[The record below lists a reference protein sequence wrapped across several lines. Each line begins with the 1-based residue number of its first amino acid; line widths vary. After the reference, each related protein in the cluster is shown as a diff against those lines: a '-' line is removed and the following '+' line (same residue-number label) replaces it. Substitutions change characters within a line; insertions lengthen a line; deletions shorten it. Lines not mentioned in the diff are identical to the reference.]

1 MKGGL
6 LLVAAFLLFW
16 PGCSSQN
23 ACEEPDEI
31 DFGEI
36 VSAEKAKYLENDRVQ
51 YRCNPGYVLE
61 GPEWI
66 QCKRQEWTPHPPKCL
81 APCTFTKQ
89 QLAAKNLFVFGS
101 QRKVW
106 FIQSNQSLQFQCNE
120 GYVLVVPSVR
130 KCVDGYMDLPLCIS
144 ERGKNCSGP
153 PRIENGD
160 ITTLSKKQYKSGS
173 SVEFR
178 CQNYYAMEGQK
189 RSFCDNGTWT
199 KVPVCLNPCVIPR
212 TELESQKTKVKDELD
227 APENIFVQH
236 GHSIE
241 LTCITGYVL
250 AANSSQSTF
259 VIHCDGTP
267 PAIPKCKEITC
278 NSPRI
283 SNGTFRPQRTIYQD
297 GDLIQIRCDTG
308 FTFEPDNGEKVIE
321 CTKNGWSPPPKCSK
335 TCDPYVRFY
344 YGRTVYN
351 FRNKYIEGDNITF
364 TCDSGYFS
372 ANQQST
378 ITCTKNGW
386 SPAPRCIQPEVVRTC
401 KKVIIL
407 NGNFRSWQQSFQI
420 GAKAKYNCHDGY
432 TMPKGDPEAEIQCLT
447 EGWSPEPECIKT
459 CLKPSER
466 DFTFTTTK
474 SIFFPGDELHYECKE
489 GFEITKNTIDETI
502 VCTEKGWEPVPS
514 CVYSV
519 QNLEEL
525 KHRKQDFEIAK
536 ADIILRD
543 HKITKREK
551 LSAPQKEDLQTAL
564 KISKPERRSSLTA
577 IVIFVATCIA
587 AGGWYIFWHSP
598 IHVSE
603 MDYKVLQTF
612 KKQMKELRN
621 TYPSQDAI
629 VWNRIQVTF
638 EKRLNSS
645 HPHLEPAILLL
656 TASKEA
662 EDVLK
667 CLSNQIADAFSSSQG
682 ALTIKI
688 DGASTRAQDSDVVK
702 LNVDE
707 KLSSGFENGNKAA
720 VVHRFDS
727 LPAGS
732 TLIFYKYCD
741 HENAAFKDVALLL
754 TVLLD
759 GESLNKSFSLLQV
772 EERVKYFLWAKFTNS
787 DTPKSYN
794 YMDTDKLSGLW
805 SHIAH
810 VVLPIWPENFIPQEK
825 CLQMK

>member
-1 MKGGL
+1 MPGGKL
-6 LLVAAFLLFW
+6 TAPSDSPSQREVGGDEGRRFLWHVTPRQPLRRTA
-16 PGCSSQN
+16 SQN
-23 ACEEPDEI
+23 GGSGSFRTGTSISQSSGGSHRGDRRREVRFSEEVVEHSAAGTTPRPHGFDMSGRRLTRKALKDEK
-31 DFGEI
+31 DAAAAAKEEEEERSARFQPEWP
-36 VSAEKAKYLENDRVQ
+36 AEKEARTEQQHPREELLAGSPKGNSPSLPRT
-51 YRCNPGYVLE
+51 
-61 GPEWI
+61 PE
-66 QCKRQEWTPHPPKCL
+66 L
-81 APCTFTKQ
+81 
-89 QLAAKNLFVFGS
+89 
-101 QRKVW
+101 
-106 FIQSNQSLQFQCNE
+106 
-120 GYVLVVPSVR
+120 
-130 KCVDGYMDLPLCIS
+130 
-144 ERGKNCSGP
+144 
-153 PRIENGD
+153 
-160 ITTLSKKQYKSGS
+160 
-173 SVEFR
+173 
-178 CQNYYAMEGQK
+178 K
-189 RSFCDNGTWT
+189 RS
-199 KVPVCLNPCVIPR
+199 
-212 TELESQKTKVKDELD
+212 
-227 APENIFVQH
+227 
-236 GHSIE
+236 
-241 LTCITGYVL
+241 
-250 AANSSQSTF
+250 
-259 VIHCDGTP
+259 
-267 PAIPKCKEITC
+267 
-278 NSPRI
+278 
-283 SNGTFRPQRTIYQD
+283 
-297 GDLIQIRCDTG
+297 LIG
-308 FTFEPDNGEKVIE
+308 
-321 CTKNGWSPPPKCSK
+321 S
-335 TCDPYVRFY
+335 
-344 YGRTVYN
+344 
-351 FRNKYIEGDNITF
+351 
-364 TCDSGYFS
+364 FS
-372 ANQQST
+372 
-378 ITCTKNGW
+378 
-386 SPAPRCIQPEVVRTC
+386 
-401 KKVIIL
+401 
-407 NGNFRSWQQSFQI
+407 
-420 GAKAKYNCHDGY
+420 D
-432 TMPKGDPEAEIQCLT
+432 
-447 EGWSPEPECIKT
+447 
-459 CLKPSER
+459 
-466 DFTFTTTK
+466 
-474 SIFFPGDELHYECKE
+474 
-489 GFEITKNTIDETI
+489 
-502 VCTEKGWEPVPS
+502 
-514 CVYSV
+514 SV

-525 KHRKQDFEIAK
+525 KHRKQAK

-603 MDYKVLQTF
+603 MDYKVLQAF

-629 VWNRIQVTF
+629 VWNRIQGTF

-754 TVLLD
+754 TILLD

-772 EERVKYFLWAKFTNS
+772 EERVKDFLWAKFTNS
-787 DTPKSYN
+787 DTPESYN

-805 SHIAH
+805 SRIAH

>member
-1 MKGGL
+1 MPGGKLTAPSDSPSQREVGGDEGRRFLWHVTPRQPLRRTASQNGGSGSFRTGTSISQSSGGSHRGDRRREVRFSEEVVEHSAAGTTPRPHGFDMSGRRLTRKALKDEKDAAAAAKEEEEERSARFQPEWPAEKEARTEQQHPREEL
-6 LLVAAFLLFW
+6 LAGS
-16 PGCSSQN
+16 PKEECSSSEARN
-23 ACEEPDEI
+23 RA
-31 DFGEI
+31 
-36 VSAEKAKYLENDRVQ
+36 SN
-51 YRCNPGYVLE
+51 
-61 GPEWI
+61 
-66 QCKRQEWTPHPPKCL
+66 
-81 APCTFTKQ
+81 
-89 QLAAKNLFVFGS
+89 KNF
-101 QRKVW
+101 
-106 FIQSNQSLQFQCNE
+106 
-120 GYVLVVPSVR
+120 
-130 KCVDGYMDLPLCIS
+130 
-144 ERGKNCSGP
+144 
-153 PRIENGD
+153 
-160 ITTLSKKQYKSGS
+160 
-173 SVEFR
+173 
-178 CQNYYAMEGQK
+178 
-189 RSFCDNGTWT
+189 
-199 KVPVCLNPCVIPR
+199 
-212 TELESQKTKVKDELD
+212 
-227 APENIFVQH
+227 
-236 GHSIE
+236 
-241 LTCITGYVL
+241 
-250 AANSSQSTF
+250 
-259 VIHCDGTP
+259 
-267 PAIPKCKEITC
+267 
-278 NSPRI
+278 
-283 SNGTFRPQRTIYQD
+283 
-297 GDLIQIRCDTG
+297 
-308 FTFEPDNGEKVIE
+308 NGEMQTQRE
-321 CTKNGWSPPPKCSK
+321 NT
-335 TCDPYVRFY
+335 
-344 YGRTVYN
+344 
-351 FRNKYIEGDNITF
+351 DNIKM
-364 TCDSGYFS
+364 SG
-372 ANQQST
+372 
-378 ITCTKNGW
+378 
-386 SPAPRCIQPEVVRTC
+386 
-401 KKVIIL
+401 IIL
-407 NGNFRSWQQSFQI
+407 NRPPIRASREGNSPSLPRTPELKRSLIGSFS
-420 GAKAKYNCHDGY
+420 D
-432 TMPKGDPEAEIQCLT
+432 
-447 EGWSPEPECIKT
+447 
-459 CLKPSER
+459 
-466 DFTFTTTK
+466 
-474 SIFFPGDELHYECKE
+474 
-489 GFEITKNTIDETI
+489 
-502 VCTEKGWEPVPS
+502 
-514 CVYSV
+514 SV

-525 KHRKQDFEIAK
+525 KHRKQAK

-603 MDYKVLQTF
+603 MDYKVLQAF

-629 VWNRIQVTF
+629 VWNRIQGTF

-754 TVLLD
+754 TILLD

-772 EERVKYFLWAKFTNS
+772 EERVKDFLWAKFTNS
-787 DTPKSYN
+787 DTPESYN

-805 SHIAH
+805 SRIAH

>member
-1 MKGGL
+1 MPGGKL
-6 LLVAAFLLFW
+6 TAPSDSPSQREVGGDEGRRFLWHVTPRQPLRRTA
-16 PGCSSQN
+16 SQN
-23 ACEEPDEI
+23 GGSGSFRTGTSISQSSGGSHRGDRRREVRFSEEVVEHSAAGTTPRPHGFDMSGRRLTRKALKDEK
-31 DFGEI
+31 DAAAAAKEEEEERSARFQPEWP
-36 VSAEKAKYLENDRVQ
+36 AEKEA
-51 YRCNPGYVLE
+51 
-61 GPEWI
+61 
-66 QCKRQEWTPHPPKCL
+66 
-81 APCTFTKQ
+81 
-89 QLAAKNLFVFGS
+89 
-101 QRKVW
+101 
-106 FIQSNQSLQFQCNE
+106 
-120 GYVLVVPSVR
+120 
-130 KCVDGYMDLPLCIS
+130 
-144 ERGKNCSGP
+144 
-153 PRIENGD
+153 
-160 ITTLSKKQYKSGS
+160 
-173 SVEFR
+173 
-178 CQNYYAMEGQK
+178 
-189 RSFCDNGTWT
+189 
-199 KVPVCLNPCVIPR
+199 R
-212 TELESQKTKVKDELD
+212 TEQQHPREEL
-227 APENIFVQH
+227 
-236 GHSIE
+236 
-241 LTCITGYVL
+241 L
-250 AANSSQSTF
+250 AGS
-259 VIHCDGTP
+259 
-267 PAIPKCKEITC
+267 
-278 NSPRI
+278 
-283 SNGTFRPQRTIYQD
+283 
-297 GDLIQIRCDTG
+297 
-308 FTFEPDNGEKVIE
+308 
-321 CTKNGWSPPPKCSK
+321 
-335 TCDPYVRFY
+335 
-344 YGRTVYN
+344 
-351 FRNKYIEGDNITF
+351 
-364 TCDSGYFS
+364 
-372 ANQQST
+372 
-378 ITCTKNGW
+378 
-386 SPAPRCIQPEVVRTC
+386 
-401 KKVIIL
+401 
-407 NGNFRSWQQSFQI
+407 
-420 GAKAKYNCHDGY
+420 
-432 TMPKGDPEAEIQCLT
+432 PKGSFSD
-447 EGWSPEPECIKT
+447 
-459 CLKPSER
+459 
-466 DFTFTTTK
+466 
-474 SIFFPGDELHYECKE
+474 
-489 GFEITKNTIDETI
+489 
-502 VCTEKGWEPVPS
+502 
-514 CVYSV
+514 SV

-525 KHRKQDFEIAK
+525 KHRKQAK

-603 MDYKVLQTF
+603 MDYKVLQAF

-629 VWNRIQVTF
+629 VWNRIQGTF

-754 TVLLD
+754 TILLD

-772 EERVKYFLWAKFTNS
+772 EERVKDFLWAKFTNS
-787 DTPKSYN
+787 DTPESYN

-805 SHIAH
+805 SRIAH